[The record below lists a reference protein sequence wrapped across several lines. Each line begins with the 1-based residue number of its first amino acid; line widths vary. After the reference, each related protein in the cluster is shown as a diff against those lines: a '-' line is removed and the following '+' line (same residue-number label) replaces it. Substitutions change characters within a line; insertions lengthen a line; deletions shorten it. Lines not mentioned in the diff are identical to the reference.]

1 MTIGQPVLNLLV
13 FVRSLSCARA
23 KEKGLVLNAH
33 STAHRVRWCGTKRKE
48 VKCYINHKKDQNSAE
63 KYERAWRKRKVER

>member
-33 STAHRVRWCGTKRKE
+33 TAQHTGSDGVVQNE
-48 VKCYINHKKDQNSAE
+48 KKSS
-63 KYERAWRKRKVER
+63 VT